1 MPAEGYFQQKR
12 SIPRLR
18 PNSADDEKTAPKI
31 SQTSVKLCSN
41 WISLLM
47 RIILARSEIPE
58 SLIMHAQSNLALNI
72 FNQHPVKFS

>member
-1 MPAEGYFQQKR
+1 MPAEGYPQQKR
-12 SIPRLR
+12 SIPWLR
-18 PNSADDEKTAPKI
+18 PNSAHDEKTVLKI
-31 SQTSVKLCSN
+31 SQVKLCSN

-58 SLIMHAQSNLALNI
+58 SLIMHAQSNPALKI